1 MNFTVIVVYSILWY
15 RILGLGLF
23 VKSFKHV
30 QRSFLVSY
38 SIYSGLLLSER
49 VYIGAGGNVCE
60 EMSLGTGSNRAKES
74 GVFPKREAI

>member
-30 QRSFLVSY
+30 QRSFVVSY
-38 SIYSGLLLSER
+38 SIDSGLLLR